1 MDLNL
6 RALTK
11 VAGVLLLVMGGA
23 MILPLIVG
31 LIYHEPVSVR
41 AFLVVVIPCLVAG
54 GVLAY
59 FPKTKSHQFRIRDGY
74 LIVSVSWL
82 IASLV
87 GAIPF
92 VISGAIPSYVDAVFE
107 TCSGFS
113 TTGASI
119 LPDIEALPQSMLFW
133 RSFTHWIGGMGI
145 LILAIALL
153 PALGL
158 GGQFLAKAESP
169 GPTLSK
175 LTPKISDTAK
185 MFYILYS
192 IYTMVEILLLMA
204 GGMNLFDASIHTF
217 GTVGTGGFS
226 NYNYGVASFDSA
238 YIDGVITLFM
248 FLSGASYFL
257 YFLVLRRGPRAFFR
271 DGEFKVYFS
280 IVAVATILITLGL
293 WGFGVY
299 DTPLEAFRY
308 GVFQVVSIVTTT
320 GFANADFVLWP
331 LFCQMILFLLF
342 FVGGCS
348 ASTAGGIKPI
358 RLLILGKLVRRTI
371 ELKLHP
377 SSVTP
382 LKLDNRILPVEV
394 PSGIAAFT
402 FLYILLFFAG
412 GILVSLDN
420 VDFISSFSASGACL
434 GNIGPGFG
442 VIGPLSNYSV
452 FSDGSTIVLSF
463 LMIAGRLELF
473 TLIILFTKKFW
484 YPYG

>member
-1 MDLNL
+1 MDLNF
-6 RALTK
+6 RALAK
-11 VAGVLLLVMGGA
+11 IAGVLLLVLGGS
-23 MILPLIVG
+23 MILPMVVG
-31 LIYHEPVSVR
+31 LIYREPSSVQ
-41 AFLVVVIPCLVAG
+41 AFLVVIVPCLVAG
-54 GVLAY
+54 GSLA
-59 FPKTKSHQFRIRDGY
+59 FFTKTTSRRFTIRDGY
-74 LIVSVSWL
+74 LIVSVSWAL
-82 IASLV
+82 ASLI
-87 GAIPF
+87 GAVPF
-92 VISGAIPSYVDAVFE
+92 VVSGAIPSYVDAVFE

-153 PALGL
+153 PAMGI

-175 LTPKISDTAK
+175 MTPKMSDTAK

-192 IYTMVEILLLMA
+192 IYTVAEILLLMF
-204 GGMNLFDASIHTF
+204 GGMSLFDACIHTF

-226 NYNYGVASFDSA
+226 SYNVGIMAFDSA
-238 YIDGVITLFM
+238 YIDGVITVFM
-248 FLSGASYFL
+248 FLSGTSYFL
-257 YFLVLRRGPRAFFR
+257 YFLVLRRGPRAFLQ
-271 DGEFKVYFS
+271 DGEFKLYFS
-280 IVAVATILITLGL
+280 IVAVATLLVTLAL

-299 DTPLEAFRY
+299 DSPLEAFRH
-308 GVFQVVSIVTTT
+308 GIFQVVSIVTTT

-331 LFCQMILFLLF
+331 VFCQMVLFLLF

-358 RLLILGKLVRRTI
+358 RLLVLGKLVKRTI
-371 ELKLHP
+371 DLKLHP

-394 PSGIAAFT
+394 PAGIAAFT
-402 FLYILLFFAG
+402 FLYLLLFFAG
-412 GILVSLDN
+412 GILISLDN
-420 VDFISSFSASGACL
+420 VDLMSTFSAAGACL

-442 VIGPLSNYSV
+442 AIGPLSNYSV
-452 FSDGSTIVLSF
+452 FSDGSTIALSF
-463 LMIAGRLELF
+463 LMITGRLELF

>member
-11 VAGVLLLVMGGA
+11 IAGVLLLVLGGT

-31 LIYHEPVSVR
+31 LIYREPASVR
-41 AFLVVVIPCLVAG
+41 AFLAVILPCLVAG
-54 GVLAY
+54 GALAY

-74 LIVSVSWL
+74 LIVSVSWM

-145 LILAIALL
+145 LIFAIALL

-192 IYTMVEILLLMA
+192 IYTIAEILLLMA
-204 GGMNLFDASIHTF
+204 GGMNLFDACIHTF
-217 GTVGTGGFS
+217 GSVGTGGFS
-226 NYNYGVASFDSA
+226 NYNYSVIAFDSA
-238 YIDGVITLFM
+238 SIDGIITLFM
-248 FLSGASYFL
+248 FLSGTSYFL

-271 DGEFKVYFS
+271 DGEFKVYFA
-280 IVAVATILITLGL
+280 IVAAATILITLGL

-299 DTPLEAFRY
+299 ETPLQAFRY
-308 GVFQVVSIVTTT
+308 GIFQVVSIVTTT

-331 LFCQMILFLLF
+331 TFCQMILFLLF

-348 ASTAGGIKPI
+348 SSTAGGIKPI
-358 RLLILGKLVRRTI
+358 RLLVLGKLVGRTA

-377 SSVTP
+377 SSVKP

-402 FLYILLFFAG
+402 FLYILMFFAG

-420 VDFISSFSASGACL
+420 VDFISSFSASGSCL

-473 TLIILFTKKFW
+473 TLILLFTKKFW

>member
-11 VAGVLLLVMGGA
+11 VAGVLLLVLGSA

-31 LIYHEPVSVR
+31 IIYHEPVSIR
-41 AFLVVVIPCLVAG
+41 AFLIVIVPCLLAG
-54 GVLAY
+54 GALAY
-59 FPKTKSHQFRIRDGY
+59 FPKIKTRQFRIRDGY
-74 LIVSVSWL
+74 LIVSVSW
-82 IASLV
+82 ISASLI
-87 GAIPF
+87 GALPF
-92 VISGAIPSYVDAVFE
+92 VISGSIPSYVDAVFE

-119 LPDIEALPQSMLFW
+119 LTDIEALPQSMLFW

-153 PALGL
+153 PAMGIS
-158 GGQFLAKAESP
+158 GQFLAKAEAP

-192 IYTMVEILLLMA
+192 IYTVAEILLLMA

-226 NYNYGVASFDSA
+226 NYNYSVGFFESA
-238 YIDGVITLFM
+238 YIDGIITLFM
-248 FLSGASYFL
+248 FLSGTSYFL

-280 IVAVATILITLGL
+280 VVAVATGLIMAGL

-299 DTPLEAFRY
+299 DTPFEAFRY
-308 GVFQVVSIVTTT
+308 GIFQVVSIVTTT
-320 GFANADFVLWP
+320 GFSSADFVLWP
-331 LFCQMILFLLF
+331 TFCQMILFLLF

-358 RLLILGKLVRRTI
+358 RLLILGKLVRRTV

-420 VDFISSFSASGACL
+420 VDLISSFSASGACL

-442 VIGPLSNYSV
+442 AIGPLSNYSI

-473 TLIILFTKKFW
+473 TVIILFTKKFW

>member
-6 RALTK
+6 RALIK
-11 VAGVLLLVMGGA
+11 IAGVLLLVLGGA

-31 LIYHEPVSVR
+31 LIYKEPVSVR
-41 AFLVVVIPCLVAG
+41 AFLIVILPCLIAG
-54 GVLAY
+54 GSLAY
-59 FPKTKSHQFRIRDGY
+59 FPKTKTHKFRIRDGY
-74 LIVSVSWL
+74 LVVSVSWVL
-82 IASLV
+82 ASFV

-92 VISGAIPSYVDAVFE
+92 VISGSIPSYVDAVFE

-119 LPDIEALPQSMLFW
+119 LPDIEALSKSMLFW

-145 LILAIALL
+145 LILAIAIL
-153 PALGL
+153 PAMGI
-158 GGQFLAKAESP
+158 GSQFLAKAESP
-169 GPTLSK
+169 GPTLSR

-192 IYTMVEILLLMA
+192 IYTIAEIVLLML
-204 GGMNLFDASIHTF
+204 GGMSLYDAAIHTF

-226 NYNYGVASFDSA
+226 NYNYSIGAFDSA
-238 YIDGVITLFM
+238 YVDGVITLFM

-257 YFLVLRRGPRAFFR
+257 YFLVLRRGPKAFLQ
-271 DGEFKVYFS
+271 DGEFKVYFV
-280 IVAVATILITLGL
+280 ITLAATLLVTLGL
-293 WGFGVY
+293 WGFGIY
-299 DTPLEAFRY
+299 DSPLTAFRY

-320 GFANADFVLWP
+320 GFSTTDFALWP
-331 LFCQMILFLLF
+331 TFCQMVLFLLF

-348 ASTAGGIKPI
+348 SSTAGGIKPV
-358 RLLILGKLVRRTI
+358 RHLVLGKLVRRTV

-382 LKLDNRILPVEV
+382 LKLGNRILPVEV

-412 GILVSLDN
+412 GIVVSLDN
-420 VDFISSFSASGACL
+420 VDFISSLSASGSCL

-442 VIGPLSNYSV
+442 QIGPLSNYSV
-452 FSDGSTIVLSF
+452 FSDGSTMVLSF
-463 LMIAGRLELF
+463 LMIVGRLELF
-473 TLIILFTKKFW
+473 TLIVLFTRKFW